1 MTMIKINLREAFEDR
16 DFRNVF
22 ITCAIA
28 LAVWGMVF
36 AFATAASSLNR
47 QVSDEI
53 SSSDEV
59 LDYAMRYRALPRTG
73 MKNTDGVSAS
83 EEPLGVVSKIV
94 DTLKLRDRTQ
104 RLQSNSSGVSI
115 QLERMFGGELLDFL
129 VSLENRG
136 LDVRAAEIRALPVS
150 GTRLLSVSLTAEPA
164 K

>member
-1 MTMIKINLREAFEDR
+1 
-16 DFRNVF
+16 
-22 ITCAIA
+22 
-28 LAVWGMVF
+28 MVF
-36 AFATAASSLNR
+36 AFAAAASSLNR

-73 MKNTDGVSAS
+73 AS
-83 EEPLGVVSKIV
+83 KITAAEEPLGVVSQIV

-104 RLQSNSSGVSI
+104 RLQSSSSGVSI

-129 VSLENRG
+129 ISLENSG
-136 LDVRAAEIRALPVS
+136 LDVRTAEIRALPAS
-150 GTRLLSVSLTAEPA
+150 DIRLLSVSLTLEPA

>member
-1 MTMIKINLREAFEDR
+1 MTMINLREAFEDR
-16 DFRNVF
+16 DFRGVF
-22 ITCAIA
+22 LTCALA

-36 AFATAASSLNR
+36 AFAAGVSSLNR

-59 LDYAMRYRALPRTG
+59 LNYAMRYRALPRTDTG
-73 MKNTDGVSAS
+73 KSTAS
-83 EEPLGVVSKIV
+83 EEPLGVVSQIV

-104 RLQSNSSGVSI
+104 RLQSSSFGVSI

-129 VSLENRG
+129 VSLENSG
-136 LDVRAAEIRALPVS
+136 LDVRTAEIRALPAS
-150 GTRLLSVSLTAEPA
+150 EIRLLSVSLTLEPA

>member
-1 MTMIKINLREAFEDR
+1 MINLREEFEDR

-22 ITCAIA
+22 ITFAVA

-36 AFATAASSLNR
+36 AFTAAALSLNR

-73 MKNTDGVSAS
+73 TGKRAAS
-83 EEPLGVVSKIV
+83 EEPLGVVSRIV
-94 DTLKLRDRTQ
+94 DALKLRDRTQ
-104 RLQSNSSGVSI
+104 RLQSSASGVSI
-115 QLERMFGGELLDFL
+115 QLERMFGGELMDFL
-129 VSLENRG
+129 VSLENGG

-150 GTRLLSVSLTAEPA
+150 GVRLLSVSLTVEPA

>member
-1 MTMIKINLREAFEDR
+1 MINPREAFEDR

-22 ITCAIA
+22 IICSVA

-36 AFATAASSLNR
+36 AFAAAALSLNR
-47 QVSDEI
+47 QVADEI
-53 SSSDEV
+53 SSSDKI

-73 MKNTDGVSAS
+73 MNKMTAS
-83 EEPLGVVSKIV
+83 EEPLGVVSQIV
-94 DTLKLRDRTQ
+94 DALKLRDRTQ
-104 RLQSNSSGVSI
+104 RLQSSSSGVSI

-129 VSLENRG
+129 VSLENSG

-150 GTRLLSVSLTAEPA
+150 DLRLLSVSLTVEPA

>member
-1 MTMIKINLREAFEDR
+1 MINPREAFEDR

-36 AFATAASSLNR
+36 AFAAAASSLNR
-47 QVSDEI
+47 QVADEI
-53 SSSDEV
+53 SSSDEI
-59 LDYAMRYRALPRTG
+59 LDYAMRYRALPRTSTNG
-73 MKNTDGVSAS
+73 ADRSVL
-83 EEPLGVVSKIV
+83 EEPLGIVSQII
-94 DTLKLRDRTQ
+94 DTLKLRERTQ
-104 RLQSNSSGVSI
+104 RLQSSSSGVSI

-129 VSLENRG
+129 VSLENGG

-150 GTRLLSVSLTAEPA
+150 GVRLLSVSLTVEPA

>member
-1 MTMIKINLREAFEDR
+1 MTMINLREEFEDR

-36 AFATAASSLNR
+36 AFAAATSSLNR

-59 LDYAMRYRALPRTG
+59 LDYAMRFRAFPRTG
-73 MKNTDGVSAS
+73 ANRMPAS
-83 EEPLGVVSKIV
+83 EEPLGAVSEIV
-94 DTLKLRDRTQ
+94 DVLKLRERTQ
-104 RLQSNSSGVSI
+104 RLQSSSSGVSI
-115 QLERMFGGELLDFL
+115 QLERMYGGELLDFL
-129 VSLENRG
+129 VSLEYG
-136 LDVRAAEIRALPVS
+136 GFDVRAAEIRALPVS
-150 GTRLLSVSLTAEPA
+150 DVRLLSVSLTVEPA